1 VDINSSMVLK
11 QGASREKLDDLGN
24 FQKSRLF
31 TKKGK
36 VALEYA
42 EAITYSDCKATD
54 ELFHMLKGHYTDDKI
69 VELTAVISFQN
80 LSSKFNSAFDIA
92 PQGFCD
98 LPSKNL
104 TTK

>member
-1 VDINSSMVLK
+1 MNINFPMVLK